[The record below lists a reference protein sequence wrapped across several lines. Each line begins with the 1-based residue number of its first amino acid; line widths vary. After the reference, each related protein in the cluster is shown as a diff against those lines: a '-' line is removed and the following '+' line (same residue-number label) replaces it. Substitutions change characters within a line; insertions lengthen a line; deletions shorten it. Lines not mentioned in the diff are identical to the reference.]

1 MRTIYEAENIIDAM
15 LIKHALEAAGIPA
28 FVAGAH
34 LTGAIGELPLS
45 GLIRVQVPDGAGIE
59 AQQIV
64 AELRLG
70 RVASDETDAHA
81 DGDEAPAALK
91 WGF

>member
-15 LIKHALEAAGIPA
+15 LVKHAVEAAGIPA

-34 LTGAIGELPLS
+34 LAGAMGELPLS
-45 GLIRVQVPDGAGIE
+45 GLILVQVPDGAGIE
-59 AQQIV
+59 AQQVV

-70 RVASDETDAHA
+70 RVPGDETAAHA
-81 DGDEAPAALK
+81 EGDAAPAALK